1 MTQTVRERLLAQSA
15 SWPKTLLGVGVVSRL
30 CVEAAVE
37 LANEADVDLML
48 IPSRRQVDMDAL
60 GAGYVEG
67 WSAGRLAEFVRA
79 RDPRGRALL
88 CRDHGG
94 PWQNARELEGKLP
107 EDAAMAS
114 AMASLEEDI
123 HAGFSVLHLDTSVS
137 PAGAPDQE
145 TALRRLFVLYHHCA
159 AEARRAGRPVAF
171 EVGTEEQD
179 TVTHR
184 VEELR
189 ATLERITAWCRDEAL
204 EPPVFVVAQTGT
216 KVMEARNIGS
226 FGSPYRIKNEML
238 SEIHVPRVVNTLA
251 AFGML
256 LKQHNT
262 DYLSD
267 EVLRWHPWYRIG
279 AANVAPEFGV
289 TESRAFLHALEANGL
304 KAQRDRFLEVA
315 YGCGK
320 WKKWMLPDTG
330 ASDRDRAII
339 AGHYVFSTP
348 DFAAIRADAGA
359 RLAARGIDLEALL
372 KREVKAAIR
381 RYMTCFRL
389 TGMPS

>member
-1 MTQTVRERLLAQSA
+1 MMTVRQRLLTHSA

-37 LANEADVDLML
+37 LANEYDVDLML

-67 WSAGRLAEFVRA
+67 WSAGRLAAFVRA

-94 PWQNARELEGKLP
+94 PWQNAVEMERKLP

-123 HAGFSVLHLDTSVS
+123 AAGFSVLHLDTSVS
-137 PAGAPDQE
+137 PAGQPDLE
-145 TALRRLFVLYHHCA
+145 TALRRLLTLYRHCA
-159 AEARRAGRPVAF
+159 SVARRLGRPVAF
-171 EVGTEEQD
+171 EIGTEEQD
-179 TVTHR
+179 TVTHQ
-184 VEELR
+184 VEDLR
-189 ATLERITAWCRDEAL
+189 GVLERVKAVCHDEGL
-204 EPPVFVVAQTGT
+204 EPPIFMVAQTGT
-216 KVMEARNIGS
+216 KVMETRNIGS
-226 FGSPYRIKNEML
+226 FGSPYRIKDEMA
-238 SEIHVPRVVNTLA
+238 SELHVPRVVETLRS
-251 AFGML
+251 FGIL

-267 EVLRWHPWYRIG
+267 EALRWHPWYGIG
-279 AANVAPEFGV
+279 AANVAPEYGV
-289 TESRAFLHALEANGL
+289 TETRAFVHALEANGL
-304 KAQRDRFLEVA
+304 TVQRDRFLEIA
-315 YGCGK
+315 HACGK
-320 WKKWMLPDTG
+320 WKKWMLPETR
-330 ASDRDRAII
+330 ATDRDRAII

-348 DFAAIRADAGA
+348 AFLDVRADAAG

-381 RYMTCFRL
+381 RHMIRFRL
-389 TGMPS
+389 TGVPC